1 MRRPQRFPTGS
12 GAAFGFLGGF
22 MIFGFL
28 FSFIDMAVYA
38 PRETTAQ
45 FLAFYFQGAPNA
57 IQRIWY
63 YLNHRVI
70 FGNFELSVTSVVLG
84 ILTIWVALTI
94 SGMARRVLQSRF
106 KALLRLDSGLRYTLL
121 RLLHYVIL
129 AVGFLLALRL
139 AFNADLTSLAVV
151 FTALSVG
158 IGFGLQYIAGDIASG
173 FILLF
178 ERPVRVGDYVTID
191 NGRGLTN
198 GRVTSINLRT
208 TVVETGDDISVIVP
222 NSKLVNQIFTNWS
235 YDHRQPSR
243 ITTEVSVAY
252 DSDIE
257 LVDRTLLRAVEG
269 VDRVLTEPPPR
280 VQFLRFSESALDFRL
295 LVWTNNPR
303 ASVQIRSDINHR
315 IIRLFKEE
323 GIEIPYPRQELYL
336 HNGTLVATNE
346 EERPAA

>member
-1 MRRPQRFPTGS
+1 
-12 GAAFGFLGGF
+12 
-22 MIFGFL
+22 MIFGLL
-28 FSFIDMAVYA
+28 FSLVDMAVEV

-45 FLAFYFQGAPNA
+45 FAAFYLQDGQNVF
-57 IQRIWY
+57 QRIWF
-63 YLNHRVI
+63 YLNNRVTV
-70 FGNFELSVTSVVLG
+70 GNFTLSVSSVVLG
-84 ILTIWVALTI
+84 IVTIWVAVTA
-94 SGMARRVLQSRF
+94 SGMLRRLLQNRF
-106 KALLRLDSGLRYTLL
+106 TALHRLDSGLRFTLL

-129 AVGFLLALRL
+129 AAGLLVAIRV

-178 ERPVRVGDYVTID
+178 ERPVRVGDFVTID

-198 GRVTSINLRT
+198 GRVTGINLRT

-235 YDHRQPSR
+235 YHHRQPSR
-243 ITTEVSVAY
+243 ITIEVSVAY

-257 LVDRTLLRAVEG
+257 LVDETLIRAVEG
-269 VDRVLTEPPPR
+269 VSRVLTDPSPR

-295 LVWTNNPR
+295 LVWTNEPR

-315 IIRLFKEE
+315 IIKLFKET

>member
-1 MRRPQRFPTGS
+1 
-12 GAAFGFLGGF
+12 
-22 MIFGFL
+22 MIFGLL
-28 FSFIDMAVYA
+28 FSFIDLTVDA
-38 PRETTAQ
+38 PRDTTAQ
-45 FLAFYFQGAPNA
+45 FVALYLQDAPN
-57 IQRIWY
+57 IFQRIWF
-63 YLNHRVI
+63 YLNNRVTV
-70 FGNFELSVTSVVLG
+70 GNFTLSVTSVALG
-84 ILTIWVALTI
+84 IVTIFAAVMLSGTIRRLLQNKFSALH
-94 SGMARRVLQSRF
+94 
-106 KALLRLDSGLRYTLL
+106 RLDSGLRYTLL
-121 RLLHYVIL
+121 RLLHYVFL
-129 AVGFLLALRL
+129 AVGFLLAIRI

-178 ERPVRVGDYVTID
+178 ERPVRVGDFVTID
-191 NGRGLTN
+191 NGRGMTN
-198 GRVTSINLRT
+198 GRVTGINLRT

-235 YDHRQPSR
+235 YDRRQPSR
-243 ITTEVSVAY
+243 ISIEVSVAY
-252 DSDIE
+252 DSDID

-269 VDRVLTEPPPR
+269 IDRVLTEPPPR

-315 IIRLFKEE
+315 IIRLFKET

-336 HNGTLVATNE
+336 HNGTLVATSDE